1 MLGVVGTAAGIG
13 AVADASAFARGI
25 FLLRGLGSLLFRALF
40 LEALLLSLFGSVLA
54 LLLAG
59 CGEKTQKSAEDL
71 QARYAQMQG
80 YEAIVETAVPRED
93 ETLHYTLSL
102 EHSNG
107 ETRAAVLAP
116 EELTGVGAV
125 LEGDKLTLTFDDLV
139 LDVGTLSPRV
149 SALSCVPLVLQNFP
163 KVYLDSSGAET
174 LGDVDTL
181 RADFSLTLSGETLAC
196 SLWLD
201 ASGAPVYA
209 EIAENDKIIAAAEFT
224 NFIFGDILS
233 PDAAQ

>member
-1 MLGVVGTAAGIG
+1 MRKKGC
-13 AVADASAFARGI
+13 
-25 FLLRGLGSLLFRALF
+25 
-40 LEALLLSLFGSVLA
+40 LLLAALA

-107 ETRAAVLAP
+107 ET
-116 EELTGVGAV
+116 
-125 LEGDKLTLTFDDLV
+125 
-139 LDVGTLSPRV
+139 PRV

-163 KVYLDSSGAET
+163 KVYLDSLGAET

-233 PDAAQ
+233 PDTAR